1 LDRGTSSS
9 QNKTLVAID
18 EKKMDAIKKQRN
30 LQVLV
35 ICPLGTTVERELHV
49 LATVSRAILQG
60 MLGR

>member
-1 LDRGTSSS
+1 M
-9 QNKTLVAID
+9 VAID

-60 MLGR
+60 MLGGGEIGVRR